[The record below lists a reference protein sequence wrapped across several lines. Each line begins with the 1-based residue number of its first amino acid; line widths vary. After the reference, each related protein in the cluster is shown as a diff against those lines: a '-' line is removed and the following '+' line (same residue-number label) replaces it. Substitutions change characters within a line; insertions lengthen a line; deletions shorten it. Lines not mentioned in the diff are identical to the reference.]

1 MKKRQQSILW
11 KPEIAFF
18 EELINTPSPTG
29 FEYTGQKVWMDYITP
44 FVDEMFIDHYGT
56 AVATINPSGKTKV
69 VLEAH
74 CDEISWFVNYIA
86 DDGLISVIRNG
97 WSDHMIAPSKEV
109 IIHGKKWPITAVFG
123 RPAIHTREA
132 GKEEAPKVESIF
144 LDCGAKDKKE
154 VEDMGIVIGSVIT
167 YPDRFFILNDRYFVG
182 RAMDNRA
189 GWFMIAQVAR
199 LIQENKQEL
208 DICLHIVNSVQ
219 EEIGL
224 RWAEMI
230 AYRLKPDI
238 AICTDVCH
246 DTSTP
251 TIDKKKHAD
260 TKCSLWPI
268 ITTWPS
274 VHNKLRLFVED
285 IAEKNAISFQ
295 RLAASRRTG
304 TDTDAFAYSSGGI
317 PSCLVSLALK
327 YMHTTV
333 EMVHQEDVENTIKLL
348 YQTVISIK
356 NNQTFHYFE

>member
-1 MKKRQQSILW
+1 MAKKLQSIIG
-11 KPEIAFF
+11 KAEIAFF

-44 FVDEMFIDHYGT
+44 FVDEVFVDHYWT
-56 AVATINPSGKTKV
+56 AVATINPTWKTKV

-74 CDEISWFVNYIA
+74 CDEISRFVNYIA
-86 DDGLISVIRNG
+86 DDGIISVIRNG
-97 WSDHMIAPSKEV
+97 WSDHIIAPSKQV
-109 IIHGKKWPITAVFG
+109 IIHGKKWPVSAVFG
-123 RPAIHTREA
+123 RPAIHTRDL

-167 YPDRFFILNDRYFVG
+167 YPDLFFILNDRYFVG

-199 LIQENKQEL
+199 LIKEQGKKL

-238 AICTDVCH
+238 VICTDVCH

-251 TIDKKKHAD
+251 SIDKKKHAD
-260 TKCSLWPI
+260 TKCGLGPV

-285 IAEKNAISFQ
+285 IAEKQTIPFQ
-295 RLAASRRTG
+295 RLAASRWTG
-304 TDTDAFAYSSGGI
+304 TDTDAFAYSAWGR
-317 PSCLVSLALK
+317 PSCLVSLPLK

-333 EMVHQEDVENTIKLL
+333 EMTHKEDVEHTIKLL
-348 YQTVISIK
+348 YEIVCSIK
-356 NNQTFHYFE
+356 NNQNFHYFG